1 MDYFNPSQVIAETTK
16 AGLETESLRASKDIL
31 SSLYAGKD
39 AATVA
44 ANPQEQQSILNQAS
58 VLAGQKGLGSLA
70 YSFQKQAADLNAA
83 TSKQQVE
90 QLKVKEGE
98 IAYAGQLLQGAQST
112 ADLQSVVNET
122 VKDPAAQ
129 LAVQSIMR
137 RTYDADPAKDF
148 EAKKKALVDMTKTA
162 DQQLKAQQITATAAS
177 ALNRLDNT
185 AEDNLRQRLAFK
197 AQYNL
202 PLSAS
207 ELDFVNTGV
216 IPGKTAIPTPTGGAG
231 DASSTGRGAAES
243 GDNYAAVN
251 PKSGAMGRYQI
262 MPDTLASLRK
272 LDPSLP
278 KTDAEFLKDPK
289 AQDKAMKLL
298 ETEDKKSLKADGFK
312 DSKVNLATYHRFGA
326 SDGKKVLS
334 AFEDNPST
342 PLKDALG
349 ESRYNTVVSQNPD
362 LKDKTVGQAIVQ
374 NYGTGSQPAATE
386 STRLKKQGTGLPA
399 ERAGNILEATLQA
412 SKDLINVTKLP
423 EATTL
428 NTFAGLSGKD
438 AKGIVSG
445 LEGAFARTVTS
456 GDQRA
461 FEQLIAGLES
471 TMATAVGGGFASA
484 ASKAKMEQYAK
495 QIPRVGDNAESAAIF
510 LARMKQELQTVRE
523 GFVDRQG
530 ANSEQVKKM
539 DQAMADLDK
548 AIPFTIDQVMEAK
561 AKRVGGKTMGAKATA
576 TYGSGS
582 KTSAADEA
590 KAAGF

>member
-1 MDYFNPSQVIAETTK
+1 MET
-16 AGLETESLRASKDIL
+16 AIESFQKGYEAMGAVREDMASKDIL
-31 SSLYAGKD
+31 SQVYSGQTPEEIKD
-39 AATVA
+39 PIKQAATLTQA
-44 ANPQEQQSILNQAS
+44 AGMLQS
-58 VLAGQKGLGSLA
+58 KGLASAA
-70 YSFQKQAADLNAA
+70 YKLQKQAGALSTDVN
-83 TSKQQVE
+83 KQTLDD
-90 QLKVKEGE
+90 LKVKQGMLE
-98 IAYAGQLLQGAQST
+98 YSGQLLTTATNDEDLNNAFSNIKDTSAQMNI
-112 ADLQSVVNET
+112 QRVIKMNV
-122 VKDPAAQ
+122 P
-129 LAVQSIMR
+129 
-137 RTYDADPAKDF
+137 F
-148 EAKKKALVDMTKTA
+148 EKKKQMLEDMTKSV
-162 DQQLKAQQITATAAS
+162 DQHLKAQQIEATASNRLSVEKNRADDNIRADRSAALARINAS
-177 ALNRLDNT
+177 AGFGKPPLY
-185 AEDNLRQRLAFK
+185 EDVVLAYGK
-197 AQYNL
+197 DYADAL
-202 PLSAS
+202 M
-207 ELDFVNTGV
+207 G
-216 IPGKTAIPTPTGGAG
+216 GKTP
-231 DASSTGRGAAES
+231 DASSTGRGTAES
-243 GDNYAAVN
+243 GNDYSAVN

-262 MPDTLASLRK
+262 TKPTLESLRK
-272 LDPSLP
+272 IDPSLP
-278 KTDAEFLKDPK
+278 KTDAEFLKDPA

-298 ETEDKKSLKADGFK
+298 EVEDKKSLKADGFK

-326 SDGKKVLS
+326 PDGKKVLS
-334 AFEDNPST
+334 AFEDNPAT
-342 PLKDALG
+342 PLKEALG
-349 ESRYNTVVSQNPD
+349 ESRYNTIVDQNPD

-374 NYGTGSQPAATE
+374 NYGTGSKAATGKPGE
-386 STRLKKQGTGLPA
+386 MPVLKKQGTGLPA

-445 LEGAFARTVTS
+445 LEGAFSRQVTT

-495 QIPRVGDNAESAAIF
+495 QIPRAGDNAESAAIF

-561 AKRVGGKTMGAKATA
+561 AKRAGGKTMGAKATS
-576 TYGSGS
+576 TYGSGA
-582 KTSAADEA
+582 KKSAEDEA

>member
-1 MDYFNPSQVIAETTK
+1 MET
-16 AGLETESLRASKDIL
+16 AIESFQKGYEAMGAVREDMASKDIL
-31 SSLYAGKD
+31 SQVYSGQTPEEIKD
-39 AATVA
+39 PIKQAATLTQA
-44 ANPQEQQSILNQAS
+44 AGMLQS
-58 VLAGQKGLGSLA
+58 KGLASAA
-70 YSFQKQAADLNAA
+70 YKLQKQAGALSTDVN
-83 TSKQQVE
+83 KQTLDD
-90 QLKVKEGE
+90 LKVKQGMLE
-98 IAYAGQLLQGAQST
+98 YSGQLLTTATNDEDLNNAFSNIKDTSAQMNI
-112 ADLQSVVNET
+112 QRVIKMNV
-122 VKDPAAQ
+122 P
-129 LAVQSIMR
+129 
-137 RTYDADPAKDF
+137 F
-148 EAKKKALVDMTKTA
+148 EKKKQMLEDMTKSV
-162 DQQLKAQQITATAAS
+162 DQHLKAQQIEATASNRLSVEKNRADDNIRADRSAALARINAS
-177 ALNRLDNT
+177 AGFGKPPLY
-185 AEDNLRQRLAFK
+185 EDVVLAYGK
-197 AQYNL
+197 DYADAL
-202 PLSAS
+202 M
-207 ELDFVNTGV
+207 G
-216 IPGKTAIPTPTGGAG
+216 GKTP
-231 DASSTGRGAAES
+231 DASSTGRGTAES
-243 GDNYAAVN
+243 GNDYSAVN

-262 MPDTLASLRK
+262 TKPTLESLRK
-272 LDPSLP
+272 IDPSLP
-278 KTDAEFLKDPK
+278 KTDAEFLKDPA

-298 ETEDKKSLKADGFK
+298 EVEDKKSLKADGFK

-326 SDGKKVLS
+326 PDGKKVLS
-334 AFEDNPST
+334 AFEDNPAT
-342 PLKDALG
+342 PLKEALG
-349 ESRYNTVVSQNPD
+349 ESRYNTIVDQNPD

-374 NYGTGSQPAATE
+374 NYGTGSKAATGKPGE
-386 STRLKKQGTGLPA
+386 MPVLKKQGTGLPA

-445 LEGAFARTVTS
+445 LEGAFSRQVTT

-495 QIPRVGDNAESAAIF
+495 QIPRAGDNAESAAIF

-561 AKRVGGKTMGAKATA
+561 AKRAGGKTMGAKASK
-576 TYGSGS
+576 TYGDSG
-582 KTSAADEA
+582 KKSAADEA
-590 KAAGF
+590 AAAGF